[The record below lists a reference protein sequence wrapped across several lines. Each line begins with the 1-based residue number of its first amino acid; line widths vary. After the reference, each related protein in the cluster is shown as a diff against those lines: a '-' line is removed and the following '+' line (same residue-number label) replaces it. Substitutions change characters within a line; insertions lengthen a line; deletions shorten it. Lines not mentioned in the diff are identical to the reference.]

1 MFQNFNDDEGGGG
14 VDKLT
19 ELRARMTDLGIEAFL
34 VPREDAFLGEYVP
47 ACGERLK
54 WLTGFGGS
62 AGLAMIL
69 QDKAAILVDG
79 RYVLQALQQVDTDYF
94 EILPSMHIKAQDW
107 LKDNLTAGCC
117 VGFDPML
124 HHLNQI
130 ETLKKNLA
138 LSDIDMRPIEEN
150 PIDTIWADRP
160 APPSGNISVYPEKL
174 AGASSREKRTQIAEK
189 IKEQNADC
197 FILTQPESIAWLLNI
212 RGQDVP
218 HTPLVLSYG
227 VLHQDTKF
235 DWFIDPAR
243 IDKALKKHL
252 GDGIN
257 LIAPEKMAT
266 QLSQY
271 NKKTVLLDP
280 NTANYGFAE
289 LVPHYQKSD
298 DLCALP
304 KACKTKSELAATTAA
319 HIRDGAALCEFL
331 CWFDAQATNGNLSEI
346 SAAKQLEQFRA
357 HSDALLDLSFD
368 TISGTGPNGA
378 IVHYRVTEKTNR
390 DIKAGDLYLVDSGGQ
405 YIDGTT
411 DVTRTIYVEGKPPPA
426 DAVMAFTR
434 VLKGHIALA
443 TARFPAG
450 TDGVMLDA
458 LARAPL
464 WAAGLD
470 FDHGTGH
477 GVGVYLSVHEGPQR
491 ISKGGTVAL
500 KEGMIVSNEPGYY
513 RTDAFGIR
521 IENLQYVTAAEKRAG
536 EERPMHGFHVLTQ
549 APIDKRLI
557 DKTLLTAE
565 EISWLN
571 DYHLEVRRLI
581 MPLLSISAAEWLE
594 QATEAL

>member
-1 MFQNFNDDEGGGG
+1 MFQDFDDDESGGGSE
-14 VDKLT
+14 KLAH
-19 ELRARMTDLGIEAFL
+19 LRARMAEIGIDAFF

-79 RYVLQALQQVDTDYF
+79 RYVLQAPQQVDTDFY

-107 LKDNLTAGCC
+107 LKNNLKAGQII
-117 VGFDPML
+117 GFDPML

-130 ETLKKNLA
+130 ETLKKSLA
-138 LSDIDMRPIEEN
+138 PCEINFKPVVEN
-150 PIDTIWADRP
+150 PIDGIWHDRP
-160 APPSGNISVYPEKL
+160 AMPSGAVSAYPDKL
-174 AGASSREKRTQIAEK
+174 AGATSTEKRAQIADK
-189 IKEQNADC
+189 IKQQEADC
-197 FILTQPESIAWLLNI
+197 FIVTQPESIAWLLNI

-218 HTPLVLSYG
+218 HTPFALSYG
-227 VLHQDTKF
+227 VLHQNGSF
-235 DWFIDPAR
+235 DWFIDPSR
-243 IDKALKKHL
+243 IDKTLSKHIGEGLTLIHPDHMTAHLSQL
-252 GDGIN
+252 GD
-257 LIAPEKMAT
+257 
-266 QLSQY
+266 
-271 NKKTVLLDP
+271 KKVLLDP
-280 NTANYGFAE
+280 STANYGFAE
-289 LVPHYQKSD
+289 LVPHYQKTT

-304 KACKTKSELAATTAA
+304 KACKTKAELAATTAA
-319 HIRDGAALCEFL
+319 HLRDGAALCEFL
-331 CWFDAQATNGNLSEI
+331 SWFDVQAPQGHLTEI
-346 SAAKQLEQFRA
+346 SAAKQLEQFRT
-357 HSDALLDLSFD
+357 HTDALLDLSFD
-368 TISGTGPNGA
+368 TISGAGPNGA

-390 DIKAGDLYLVDSGGQ
+390 EIKAGDLYLVDSGGQ

-426 DAVMAFTR
+426 DAIMAFTR

-443 TARFPAG
+443 MARFPAG

-500 KEGMIVSNEPGYY
+500 QEGMIISNEPGYY

-521 IENLQYVTAAEKRAG
+521 IENLQYVTVAEKRAG
-536 EERPMHGFHVLTQ
+536 EDRPMHGFHVLTQ

-557 DKTLLTAE
+557 DKNLLTPA

-571 DYHLEVRRLI
+571 AYHQEVRRLI
-581 MPLLSISAAEWLE
+581 MPLLSITAAQWLE
-594 QATEAL
+594 QATEPL